1 MILRG
6 SSVPACL
13 ALTLVAALASFP
25 LIERMRRQP
34 IFDLSLLHKP
44 AFAGGLAAAFGMNGS
59 LYAIPFSLVLYP
71 QDGLHYSA
79 LGTGVRFLVI
89 TGAATVTTIPTGRLS
104 EHAPILWL
112 IGPGLGLLLM
122 RGLHAGTGWTHLIVG
137 LAIAGAGS
145 SLVTPSLASTAVG
158 VVQAQDQGM
167 ASGIN
172 STFRQIGIA
181 TSVAAL
187 GSIFDAKMGGATAAT
202 LTGHYAPALNE
213 ILLIAA
219 CVAFVAGGLAVAL
232 IRPLDFH
239 AADAPPTASCADAPT
254 ASAPGSGERDPV
266 VSG

>member
-145 SLVTPSLASTAVG
+145 QP
-158 VVQAQDQGM
+158 
-167 ASGIN
+167 
-172 STFRQIGIA
+172 
-181 TSVAAL
+181 
-187 GSIFDAKMGGATAAT
+187 
-202 LTGHYAPALNE
+202 GHP
-213 ILLIAA
+213 
-219 CVAFVAGGLAVAL
+219 VAGLDRRGRGAGPGPGHGLGDQFDVPSDRDRHLGGRARLDLRRQDGRRYRGDAH
-232 IRPLDFH
+232 RP
-239 AADAPPTASCADAPT
+239 PR
-254 ASAPGSGERDPV
+254 PGAE
-266 VSG
+266 